1 MPRLRPFEKSL
12 MKALGIHLLPK
23 LSGNPQALSDVLVN
37 DLAGGDGPRRITS
50 EYNALEFDLWR
61 IQRAHREVEKSI
73 QTLSDIAVYLSKCP
87 FAEDEIP
94 PSRYLQFH
102 AEAFVSETYIL
113 RERMEVLL
121 KISKRQLKKLRPPAA
136 TAAQVDGLLAHVH
149 AALEPVV
156 DVRRKHTHE
165 ERLNEAAIER
175 LDTID
180 LLLTFPEAGV
190 QRIAKKVRPR
200 AIREA
205 FIELRRRVSLQT
217 RIAKALRRECESVL
231 LKALFF
237 RGSPYLLRVE
247 A

>member
-12 MKALGIHLLPK
+12 IKALGIHLLPK

-50 EYNALEFDLWR
+50 EYNALEFDFWR

-73 QTLSDIAVYLSKCP
+73 QTLSDIAVYLRKCP

-121 KISKRQLKKLRPPAA
+121 KISKRQLKKLKPPTA

-149 AALEPVV
+149 ATLEPVV

-175 LDTID
+175 LGTID

-190 QRIAKKVRPR
+190 QRIAQKVRPR
-200 AIREA
+200 ATREA

-231 LKALFF
+231 LRALFF
-237 RGSPYLLRVE
+237 RGSPYLSRAE
-247 A
+247 P